1 MDSLGLCQIRSA
13 QGRGLETPL
22 ALSRKGRSS
31 EMRYSPSRI
40 AREKRETSLMPLA
53 MLGPLDPLARF
64 VAGDDF
70 GRAQNR

>member
-1 MDSLGLCQIRSA
+1 
-13 QGRGLETPL
+13 
-22 ALSRKGRSS
+22 
-31 EMRYSPSRI
+31 MRYSPSRI